1 MRVVARGIG
10 WIVGALLVA
19 GLPAGP
25 THAQEED
32 DCPFWKRWEISG
44 ADLWAKITEH
54 REWIER
60 DRESSGRAIL
70 CNADLSGADLS
81 GAHLRLADLSGAR
94 LNQTNIKDAN
104 LIGVTLTGALYEP
117 ITAPAI
123 GSASGLKGLR
133 TVKFGP
139 GQESGMVLLREVL
152 RESGLRNLERE
163 ATFAIERRRT
173 RYALAGYGERAEYIR
188 GKLVKKDVGAQIEG
202 VFKRVFFEWTTD
214 YGLHY
219 GRPLLILV
227 ILIPVMAVS
236 FYLGPLVIP
245 QNTGHQHGIYR
256 VLPKGRL
263 VTTEGRDA
271 TADDEAVARLTA
283 RLGRALLFALY
294 FSLLSSFRIGWRD
307 LNLGSWLTRL
317 QFREYDLRGRGW
329 VRLVSGLQSLV
340 SVYLLTMWALTYF
353 GRPFQ

>member
-139 GQESGMVLLREVL
+139 GQESA
-152 RESGLRNLERE
+152 S
-163 ATFAIERRRT
+163 AA
-173 RYALAGYGERAEYIR
+173 A
-188 GKLVKKDVGAQIEG
+188 
-202 VFKRVFFEWTTD
+202 
-214 YGLHY
+214 
-219 GRPLLILV
+219 
-227 ILIPVMAVS
+227 
-236 FYLGPLVIP
+236 
-245 QNTGHQHGIYR
+245 
-256 VLPKGRL
+256 
-263 VTTEGRDA
+263 
-271 TADDEAVARLTA
+271 
-283 RLGRALLFALY
+283 
-294 FSLLSSFRIGWRD
+294 
-307 LNLGSWLTRL
+307 
-317 QFREYDLRGRGW
+317 
-329 VRLVSGLQSLV
+329 
-340 SVYLLTMWALTYF
+340 
-353 GRPFQ
+353 